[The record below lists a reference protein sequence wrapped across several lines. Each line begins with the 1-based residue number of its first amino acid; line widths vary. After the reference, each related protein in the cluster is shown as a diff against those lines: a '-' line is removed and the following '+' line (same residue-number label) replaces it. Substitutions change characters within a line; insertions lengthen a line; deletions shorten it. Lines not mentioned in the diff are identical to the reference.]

1 MDREFV
7 QLCGSRAWGKMV
19 FIIFL
24 LNMCPDLTPRLRLS
38 SKLMKVPIAI

>member
-1 MDREFV
+1 MNRDFV

-24 LNMCPDLTPRLRLS
+24 LNMCTDLTPRLRLS
-38 SKLMKVPIAI
+38 SKLMKVPITV